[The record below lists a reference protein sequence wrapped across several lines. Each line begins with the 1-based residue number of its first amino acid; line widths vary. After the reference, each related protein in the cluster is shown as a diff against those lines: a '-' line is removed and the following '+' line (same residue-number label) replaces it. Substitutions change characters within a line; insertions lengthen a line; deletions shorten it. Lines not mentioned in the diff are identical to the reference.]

1 MIKVPTHKS
10 LVSLPRVEENEVA
23 YVEKE
28 NRYFKYVNKIW
39 EPVEPEGVLSFGNV
53 YDMNKQIIA
62 QMSDFT
68 TEKTLEA
75 VQTIKN
81 YDQQFS
87 EAKFFM
93 LLCNE
98 LKYYTVFV
106 KDNGQYEMSEEV
118 IACAA
123 ELGKL
128 KSVELAENG
137 AVEIW
142 VHPEDDDPHV
152 LYFFNYDAGVVICQ

>member
-10 LVSLPRVEENEVA
+10 LVALPRVEENEVA

-39 EPVEPEGVLSFGNV
+39 EPVEPEGTLSIGSV
-53 YDMNKQIIA
+53 YDMNKQIMS
-62 QMSDFT
+62 QMPNMTD
-68 TEKTLEA
+68 EQIQRGVA
-75 VQTIKN
+75 TIKELATAHF
-81 YDQQFS
+81 DG
-87 EAKFFM
+87 KFFM

-106 KDNGQYEMSEEV
+106 KDNGQYSMPEEV
-118 IACAA
+118 VACAG
-123 ELGKL
+123 EVGKL
-128 KSVELAENG
+128 KSIELDDNG

-142 VHPEDDDPHV
+142 VQPEDDEPHAM
-152 LYFFNYDAGVVICQ
+152 YFFNYDAGVVVCQ